1 MRLLIQLIPEE
12 FEKIPRLL
20 IRLLAEEFE
29 NISQD

>member
-12 FEKIPRLL
+12 FEKISRLL